1 MNVFLMGLTWL
12 TEVNMDIHQT
22 RSNHKTSRIDN
33 LGISRIDI
41 FSNFNDFF
49 SVHKNIGLRVQT
61 RFRVN
66 NTTIFNQ

>member
-12 TEVNMDIHQT
+12 TEMNMDIHQT
-22 RSNHKTSRIDN
+22 RSNHKTSGIDN
-33 LGISRIDI
+33 LGISSIDI

-49 SVHKNIGLRVQT
+49 TVHKNISLRIQTRLRVY
-61 RFRVN
+61 